1 MTVEHQKTSAST
13 IAAIATGLTPSGVGM
28 IRVSGPESFQISD
41 KIFQPIN
48 GVPLSKRKGYTSAY
62 GYICSNGEKID
73 EGIAAVYRAP
83 FSYTGEDVVE
93 ISCHGGVY
101 LMQKTLQAVLNQG
114 AKPAGAGEF
123 TKRAFLNGKIS
134 LDQAESVMDLIQA
147 DSDSAARAALA
158 GKDGVL
164 QREILSVQ
172 GELVGIASHLAA
184 WIDFPEEDVE
194 ELAPNSLEQQLEK
207 SISRLKKLNQGY
219 DTGRLIREGIPTA
232 IVGKPNVGKST
243 LMNLL
248 SRYERS
254 IVTDVPGT
262 TRDVIEES
270 VRVGGYVLRLADTA
284 GLRETTDQVESIGI
298 AWSRKKMDSSELVL
312 AVFDMS
318 QPLGDE
324 DMELLN
330 NLEGR
335 TAIAILNKND
345 VAPIHNILDYEK
357 RISGKIPF
365 VMSMSAQN
373 GDGLEE
379 LEQMIPSVL
388 GLGRIDPAA
397 AMLANERQR
406 DCVSRSLKSLQD
418 GLDAVLAGI
427 TLDAVSVCLE
437 DAISPL
443 MELTGERASDV
454 VIDQVFERFCVGK

>member
-1 MTVEHQKTSAST
+1 MTAEHQKTSAST

-41 KIFQPIN
+41 KIFHPLN
-48 GVPLSKRKGYTSAY
+48 GVPLSRRKGYTSAY

-207 SISRLKKLNQGY
+207 NISRLKKLSQGY

-406 DCVSRSLKSLQD
+406 DCVSSSLKSLQD

>member
-1 MTVEHQKTSAST
+1 MTAEHQKTSAST

-41 KIFQPIN
+41 KIFHPIN
-48 GVPLSKRKGYTSAY
+48 GVPLSRRKGYTSAY

-207 SISRLKKLNQGY
+207 NISRLKKLSQGY

-397 AMLANERQR
+397 A
-406 DCVSRSLKSLQD
+406 
-418 GLDAVLAGI
+418 
-427 TLDAVSVCLE
+427 
-437 DAISPL
+437 
-443 MELTGERASDV
+443 
-454 VIDQVFERFCVGK
+454 GK